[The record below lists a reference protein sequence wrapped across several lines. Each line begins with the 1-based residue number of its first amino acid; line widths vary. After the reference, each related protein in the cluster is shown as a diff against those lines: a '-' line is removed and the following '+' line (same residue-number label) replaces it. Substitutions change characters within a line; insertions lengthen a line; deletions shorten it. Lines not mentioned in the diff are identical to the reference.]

1 MARIIFLWHDNQNW
15 WGTAPLP
22 LLPTPMTT
30 IKFTCHEICTY
41 NYDMWLLP
49 NHDYYKHDT
58 YNSYDVID

>member
-1 MARIIFLWHDNQNW
+1 MDGMTTKTGGAQ
-15 WGTAPLP
+15 PPCP